1 MKQSITLWPEW
12 AKELVSLYESGAAN
26 QFILHGNVSDRF
38 LLPVEGPSRLGDL
51 TDFLLNVLLPGF
63 DVVFGYDLG
72 NGLRVEKGGDLLVDW
87 PRIKDTPTLPRQPL
101 SSAEVVTHYFRYVA
115 NMALLK
121 GPPIQV
127 AAIIHDSHLVA
138 PAFNGGVSYELGAL
152 ASLVRGWTT
161 EESLL
166 AHPLASFLITENLS
180 DLHSLLA
187 RNPRAAR
194 IEIPL
199 PRKEDLGEALTSWV
213 EIRPRALRK
222 ETVASAAG
230 ALNGATLRSVE
241 NLIKTKDHAG
251 TALSDKDLSDLKKT
265 LVEKDSEGLI
275 EFLAPRRT
283 LDDVHGLDQV
293 KEWLR
298 QDLTLWK
305 QGELQ
310 ALPKGY
316 LICGPVGTGK
326 TFLVECLAGEAQV
339 PMIKLK
345 NFRDKWVGSSEG
357 NLEKI
362 FRIIKALG
370 RCYVFIDEADQ
381 VLGKRDSGH
390 GDSGLS
396 GRLYS
401 MIAEEMGKNDNRG
414 KVIWILASS
423 RPDLIEVDLKR
434 PGRVDIKIPL
444 FPTTTAEESFGLLRA
459 LFARRGL
466 TIPED
471 VFQDLKP
478 HVPIFLTPGTAETLA
493 VKAYRMVK
501 TENRTP
507 VDALKECV
515 TRFQNPVPRA
525 VLDFQIRL
533 AIDESSDR
541 SFIPPSLVSDDR
553 VHPVK

>member
-1 MKQSITLWPEW
+1 MKNSNNRWPAW
-12 AKELVSLYESGAAN
+12 ANELVSLYESGAAS
-26 QFILHGNVSDRF
+26 QFILHGNVNDRF
-38 LLPVEGPSRLGDL
+38 LLPVDETSRLGDL
-51 TDFLLNVLLPGF
+51 TDFLLTVLLPGF

-72 NGLRVEKGGDLLVDW
+72 NGLRVEKGGGRLADW
-87 PRIKDTPTLPRQPL
+87 PRMKDTPALPRQPL
-101 SSAEVVTHYFRYVA
+101 SSAETLTHYFRYVSNLA
-115 NMALLK
+115 RLK
-121 GPPIQV
+121 GNPTQV

-138 PAFNGGVSYELGAL
+138 PAFNGGLSYELGAL

-161 EESLL
+161 EESLR
-166 AHPLASFLITENLS
+166 AHPVASFLISENLS
-180 DLHSLLA
+180 DLHPLLA

-199 PRKEDLGEALTSWV
+199 PREEELCAALTLWV
-213 EIRPRALRK
+213 ETRPRALTK
-222 ETVASAAG
+222 EMAASAAG

-241 NLIKTKDHAG
+241 NMVKTKDHTG
-251 TALSDKDLSDLKKT
+251 TPLSEKDLSNLKKE
-265 LVEKDSEGLI
+265 LVEKDAEGLL
-275 EFLAPRRT
+275 EFLSPQRT
-283 LDDVHGLDQV
+283 LDDVHGLDSV
-293 KEWLR
+293 KAWLR

-305 QGELQ
+305 QGDLQ

-326 TFLVECLAGEAQV
+326 TYLVECLAGEAQV
-339 PMIKLK
+339 PVVKLK

-362 FRIIKALG
+362 FRFIKALG

-381 VLGKRDSGH
+381 TLGKRESGQ

-459 LFARRGL
+459 LFARKGL
-466 TIPED
+466 AIPENSF
-471 VFQDLKP
+471 VDLKP
-478 HVPIFLTPGTAETLA
+478 HLPTFLTPGTADTLA

-507 VDALKECV
+507 VQALTECV
-515 TRFQNPVPRA
+515 MRFQNPVPRA
-525 VLDFQIRL
+525 VLDFQIQL
-533 AIDESSDR
+533 AIDEASDR
-541 SFIPPSLVSDDR
+541 SFIPPSLLSGDTFSSLT
-553 VHPVK
+553 

>member
-1 MKQSITLWPEW
+1 MKNANNRWPEW
-12 AKELVSLYESGAAN
+12 ANELVSLYESGAAS
-26 QFILHGNVSDRF
+26 QFILHGNVNDRF
-38 LLPVEGPSRLGDL
+38 LLPLDGTSRLGDL
-51 TDFLLNVLLPGF
+51 TDFLLTVLLPGF

-72 NGLRVEKGGDLLVDW
+72 NGLRVEKGGDRLADW
-87 PRIKDTPTLPRQPL
+87 PRMKDTPALPRQPL
-101 SSAEVVTHYFRYVA
+101 LSAETLTHYFRYVA
-115 NMALLK
+115 NLARLK
-121 GPPIQV
+121 GDLTHV

-138 PAFNGGVSYELGAL
+138 PAFNGGLSYELGAL

-161 EESLL
+161 EETLR
-166 AHPLASFLITENLS
+166 AHPVASFLIAENLS
-180 DLHSLLA
+180 DLHPLLS

-199 PRKEDLGEALTSWV
+199 PRTEDLREALTLWV
-213 EIRPRALRK
+213 ETQHRALTK
-222 ETVASAAG
+222 ETVAPAAG
-230 ALNGATLRSVE
+230 ALTGATLRSVE
-241 NLIKTKDHAG
+241 SLVKTKNHAG
-251 TALSDKDLSDLKKT
+251 TVLSDKDLSELKKD
-265 LVEKDSEGLI
+265 LVEKDAEGLI
-275 EFLAPRRT
+275 EFLEPRRT
-283 LDDVHGLDQV
+283 LADVHGLEHV
-293 KEWLR
+293 KAWLR
-298 QDLTLWK
+298 QDLALWK
-305 QGELQ
+305 QGDLQ

-339 PMIKLK
+339 PVVKLK

-362 FRIIKALG
+362 FRFIKALG

-381 VLGKRDSGH
+381 TLGKRESGQ

-401 MIAEEMGKNDNRG
+401 MIAEEMGKNENRG

-444 FPTTTAEESFGLLRA
+444 FPTTTAEESFDLLRA

-466 TIPED
+466 TIPDD
-471 VFQDLKP
+471 VFMDLKP
-478 HVPIFLTPGTAETLA
+478 SLPLMLTPGTADTLA

-507 VDALKECV
+507 VDALRECV
-515 TRFQNPVPRA
+515 MRFQNPVAQA

-533 AIDESSDR
+533 AIDEASDR
-541 SFIPPSLVSDDR
+541 SFIPPSLVSA
-553 VHPVK
+553 